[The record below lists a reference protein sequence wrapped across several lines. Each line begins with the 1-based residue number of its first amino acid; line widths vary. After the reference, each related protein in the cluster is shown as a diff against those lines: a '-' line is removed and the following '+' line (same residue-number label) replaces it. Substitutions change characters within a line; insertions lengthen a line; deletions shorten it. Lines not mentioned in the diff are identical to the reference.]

1 MYSISPT
8 FIAEFVLEQANKAPG
23 KVTNTEVNK
32 VSKILDNERVREQ
45 QKGSIEMRRSS
56 DLKRFIRYQR
66 KAAARISKLLKSS
79 A

>member
-1 MYSISPT
+1 
-8 FIAEFVLEQANKAPG
+8 VLEQANKAPG
-23 KVTNTEVNK
+23 KVTNTEINK

-66 KAAARISKLLKSS
+66 KAAAQVGKALCQSNNTKPK
-79 A
+79 